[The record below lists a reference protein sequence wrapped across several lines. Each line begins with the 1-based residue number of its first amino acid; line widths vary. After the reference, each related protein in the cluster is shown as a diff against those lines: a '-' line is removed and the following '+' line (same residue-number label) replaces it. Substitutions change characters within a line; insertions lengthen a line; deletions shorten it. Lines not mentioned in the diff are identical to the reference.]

1 MLNVVLDNDIVLDL
15 LSLSKNDTQ
24 HNFVRLQ
31 KSPIHFWLPCCTLS
45 ILETQIHAK
54 DHRPLSTLVKKNVQ
68 WLSSLAAHWY
78 GIPAKCANK
87 TQAMISLD
95 AATLPGTTIIWT
107 NDSDF
112 TSVNDNIEWGDH
124 EFVYGM
130 LAQYE
135 NEPSLVDLE
144 SQQLILR
151 PSLEKQIFNVL
162 KHGQYVGG
170 AEVEK
175 LEKALAT
182 YVNAKHC
189 ISVASGTDALL
200 MALMAIGIQPGD
212 EVITS
217 VFNFIAATEVIALVG
232 AKPVLVDIGPI
243 TYTINSSLLS
253 KAITKKT
260 KAIIVPNLFGQ
271 CADFE
276 TINKIANQHNL
287 VVIEDASQSFGAT
300 HHNKSSGTLG
310 LISCTSFHPAK
321 TLGAY
326 GEAGGCFTDDAQLAE
341 KLRQLRH
348 HGQEKRYYH
357 QLVGFNA
364 RLDTLQASILL
375 AKLKLFPKELEK
387 LLKVAENY
395 NQLLEG
401 IVTPPMIAAYNRS
414 VYSQYT
420 IEVNNRHLVQQK
432 LQQLDIPTAVH
443 YPVPIHLQPAFDY
456 LKQGEKHFPVAEKVA
471 YRVLSLPI
479 HPYLTLE
486 TQTQIVEA
494 LKCFCV

>member
-1 MLNVVLDNDIVLDL
+1 MLNIVLDNDIVLDL

-24 HNFVRLQ
+24 HNFIRLQ
-31 KSPIHFWLPCCTLS
+31 KAPIHFWLPCCTLS
-45 ILETQIHAK
+45 VLETQIHAQN
-54 DHRPLSTLVKKNVQ
+54 HHPLSALVKKNVQ

-78 GIPAKCANK
+78 SIPTKCANR

-95 AATLPGTTIIWT
+95 AATLPGMTIIWT

-112 TSVNDNIEWGDH
+112 TSIHSDIEWGDH

-135 NEPSLVDLE
+135 NELSLVDLE

-162 KHGQYVGG
+162 KHGQYLAGP
-170 AEVEK
+170 EVEK
-175 LEKALAT
+175 LEKELAA

-200 MALMAIGIQPGD
+200 MALMALDIQAGD

-217 VFNFIAATEVIALVG
+217 VFNFIAAAEVVAVLG
-232 AKPVLVDIGPI
+232 AKPVLVDIEPI

-253 KAITKKT
+253 KAITDKT

-276 TINKIANQHNL
+276 AVNKIAAQHKIK
-287 VVIEDASQSFGAT
+287 VIEEASQSFGAT
-300 HHNKSSGTLG
+300 YHNKPSGTLATIG
-310 LISCTSFHPAK
+310 CTSFSPAK

-326 GEAGGCFTDDAQLAE
+326 GEAGACFTEDDQLAD

-357 QLVGFNA
+357 QWVGINA

-375 AKLKLFPKELEK
+375 AKLKLFPRELEK
-387 LLKVAENY
+387 QINVAKNY
-395 NQLLEG
+395 NKLLEG
-401 IVTPPMIAAYNRS
+401 IVTPPMIATYNSS

-420 IEVNNRHLVQQK
+420 IEVNNRHLIQQK
-432 LQQLDIPTAVH
+432 LQQQNIPTVVH
-443 YPVPIHLQPAFDY
+443 YPAPIHLQPAFAY
-456 LKQGEKHFPVAEKVA
+456 LKQEEKHFPVAEKVA

-479 HPYLTLE
+479 HPYLTSE
-486 TQTQIVEA
+486 IQTQIVES
-494 LKCFCV
+494 LKSIL